1 MSDRVQLKLF
11 YFGQILL
18 ETAEGVKFICESPV
32 DIVIPFVISFEEL
45 KGVIREK
52 IGSER
57 ARNISCILYRY
68 PIQVF
73 GGFVQYQSKYVTDDA
88 SMQEMFSMYIENRSQ
103 ISFIELYVEFEQSE
117 ADRNILQEDY
127 NSDSEEEFESNY
139 EFAVPDGDED
149 QGERTMCPDV
159 TEVANALANEVPFE
173 EPSFMRVLDLE
184 AMHVP
189 EFPEY
194 MTAEIP
200 MVADGEFVVGMEFS
214 SREAVI
220 KAVKEYTIRRSVDYR
235 VYESEPLTFYAKCT
249 QYGSGC
255 DWLIRVSLISRK
267 YCWVIRRYNGS
278 HTCTTATISQD
289 HSKLDS
295 ITIAEA
301 IKPLVEVD
309 PSLKVKSVIA
319 EVQSKFNYTVSY
331 RKAWLAKQ
339 RAIEKIFGGWEASYE
354 ALPIWFEAMCHKEP
368 SAVVHFETMPVYQ
381 GDDLVGDIRVLHRV
395 FWSYYPCIRA
405 FRHCKPIVQVDGT
418 HLYGKYKGCLLVA
431 VSQDGNN
438 NIVPIAF
445 AIVEGETSDA
455 WHFFLSNL
463 RQHVVTRDGVGLIS
477 DRHESIN
484 SAVERSNGA
493 WSPPRAFHMFCI
505 RHIKSNF
512 LRKFKAPYLQKLVV
526 NIGYSR
532 MVREY
537 DVRYQ
542 RLRDRGEAYTNWLD
556 RIPREQYALAF
567 DGGYRWGHMTT
578 NLVECIN
585 SVLKGARN
593 LPITALVKATF
604 YRLNE
609 LFTRKRAEA
618 EARINAGHVFSEIV
632 TSKLHANQLASGNI
646 QVSCFDR
653 QNEVFEVR
661 EMPSGL
667 EFAVDLRSLRCDCG
681 EFQVDRIPCR
691 HVFACCANQRLD
703 WRLYVHDVYKMDQ
716 VRRVYRARFRPLG
729 NPTTWP
735 AYNGPRFIPNPYMR
749 RVSKGRPRM
758 TRFLNEMDTRML
770 RRPRRC
776 TLCGAEGHSRSR
788 CRQCAR
794 HAEPQ
799 LYCPILTKSRSN
811 GRNFQCTP
819 APDLS
824 PNSIVPISSIIFR
837 SHVSFMQ
844 LDLQSSLRGAIP
856 N

>member
-1 MSDRVQLKLF
+1 MSDRVLLKVY

-18 ETAEGVKFICESPV
+18 QTSEGVTFVCENPL
-32 DIVIPFVISFEEL
+32 DLVIPFTISFEEL
-45 KGVIREK
+45 KGVICEK
-52 IGSER
+52 IHSER
-57 ARNISCILYRY
+57 ARRISCILYRN

-73 GGFVQYQSKYVTDDA
+73 GGFVQFQTKYVTDEA
-88 SMQEMFSMYIENRSQ
+88 SMQDMFSI
-103 ISFIELYVEFEQSE
+103 
-117 ADRNILQEDY
+117 
-127 NSDSEEEFESNY
+127 DSEEEFESNY
-139 EFAVPDGDED
+139 EVVGPDGDEVPGD
-149 QGERTMCPDV
+149 GAMAPDV
-159 TEVANALANEVPFE
+159 SDVATALANDVPFE

-184 AMHVP
+184 VMYVP
-189 EFPEY
+189 EFPDY
-194 MTAEIP
+194 INAGLSAEILF
-200 MVADGEFVVGMEFS
+200 VADGEFAVGMEFS

-220 KAVKEYTIRRSVDYR
+220 KAIKEYTIRRSVDYR
-235 VYESEPLTFYAKCT
+235 VYESEPLTFYAKCI

-255 DWLIRVSLISRK
+255 DWLIRVSMISRK
-267 YCWVIRRYNGS
+267 YCWVVRR
-278 HTCTTATISQD
+278 
-289 HSKLDS
+289 
-295 ITIAEA
+295 
-301 IKPLVEVD
+301 
-309 PSLKVKSVIA
+309 VKSVIA

-331 RKAWLAKQ
+331 QKAWLAKQ
-339 RAIEKIFGGWEASYE
+339 KAVEKIFGGWEASYE

-368 SAVVHFETMPVYQ
+368 SAVVHFEAMPAYQ
-381 GDDLVGDIRVLHRV
+381 GDDLVTDIRVLHRV

-405 FRHCKPIVQVDGT
+405 FRHCKPVVQVDGT

-438 NIVPIAF
+438 NIIPIAF

-484 SAVERSNGA
+484 AAVEKSNGA
-493 WSPPRAFHMFCI
+493 WSPSRAFHIFCI
-505 RHIKSNF
+505 RHIESNF

-532 MVREY
+532 TVREY
-537 DVRYQ
+537 EVRYQ
-542 RLRDRGEAYTNWLD
+542 RLRERDKAYTDWLN

-585 SVLKGARN
+585 SVLKGACN
-593 LPITALVKATF
+593 LPVTALVKATF

-618 EARINAGHVFSEIV
+618 EARINAGHVFSDVV

-667 EFAVDLRSLRCDCG
+667 EFAVDLRGLRCDCG

-703 WRLYVHDVYKMDQ
+703 WQVYVHDVYKMDQ

-735 AYNGPRFIPNPYMR
+735 AYNGPRFIPNPFLR
-749 RVSKGRPRM
+749 RVGKGRPKM

-788 CRQCAR
+788 CRRQ
-794 HAEPQ
+794 
-799 LYCPILTKSRSN
+799 
-811 GRNFQCTP
+811 G
-819 APDLS
+819 
-824 PNSIVPISSIIFR
+824 
-837 SHVSFMQ
+837 
-844 LDLQSSLRGAIP
+844 GA
-856 N
+856 NANRDH

>member
-1 MSDRVQLKLF
+1 
-11 YFGQILL
+11 
-18 ETAEGVKFICESPV
+18 
-32 DIVIPFVISFEEL
+32 
-45 KGVIREK
+45 
-52 IGSER
+52 
-57 ARNISCILYRY
+57 
-68 PIQVF
+68 
-73 GGFVQYQSKYVTDDA
+73 
-88 SMQEMFSMYIENRSQ
+88 MFSMYFESRAR
-103 ISFIELYVEFEQSE
+103 ISFIELYIEFEQSE
-117 ADRNILQEDY
+117 ADRNIVLEDY

-139 EFAVPDGDED
+139 EVVGPDGDEE
-149 QGERTMCPDV
+149 QGDGTVAPDV
-159 TEVANALANEVPFE
+159 TDVANALVNEVPFE

-194 MTAEIP
+194 MSVEIP
-200 MVADGEFVVGMEFS
+200 IVADGEFAVGMEFS
-214 SREAVI
+214 SRESVI
-220 KAVKEYTIRRSVDYR
+220 RAMKEYSIRRSVDYR

-255 DWLIRVSLISRK
+255 DWLIR
-267 YCWVIRRYNGS
+267 
-278 HTCTTATISQD
+278 D

-295 ITIAEA
+295 NTITEA
-301 IKPLVEVD
+301 IKPLVEAD

-319 EVQSKFNYTVSY
+319 DVQAKFNYTVSY

-339 RAIEKIFGGWEASYE
+339 KAVEKIFGGWEASYE

-368 SAVVHFETMPVYQ
+368 SAIVHFETMNAYQ
-381 GDDLVGDIRVLHRV
+381 GDDLVSDIRVLHRV
-395 FWSYYPCIRA
+395 FWSYYP
-405 FRHCKPIVQVDGT
+405 F
-418 HLYGKYKGCLLVA
+418 
-431 VSQDGNN
+431 SQDGNN

-484 SAVERSNGA
+484 AAVERSNGA

-505 RHIKSNF
+505 RHIESNF

-532 MVREY
+532 TVREY
-537 DVRYQ
+537 EVRYQ
-542 RLRDRGEAYTNWLD
+542 RLRERGEAYTNWLN

-618 EARINAGHVFSEIV
+618 EARINAGHVFSELV
-632 TSKLHANQLASGNI
+632 TTKLHANQLASGNI
-646 QVSCFDR
+646 QVNCFDR

-667 EFAVDLRSLRCDCG
+667 EYAVDLRRHQCDCG

-703 WRLYVHDVYKMDQ
+703 WQLYVHDVYKMDQ

-729 NPTTWP
+729 NPSTWP
-735 AYNGPRFIPNPYMR
+735 AYTGPRFVPNPFLR
-749 RVSKGRPRM
+749 RVTKGRPRM

-770 RRPRRC
+770 RPPRRC
-776 TLCGAEGHSRSR
+776 RQCGAEGHSRSR
-788 CRQCAR
+788 CR
-794 HAEPQ
+794 
-799 LYCPILTKSRSN
+799 RSA
-811 GRNFQCTP
+811 GAP
-819 APDLS
+819 ADH
-824 PNSIVPISSIIFR
+824 NA
-837 SHVSFMQ
+837 Q
-844 LDLQSSLRGAIP
+844 
-856 N
+856 

>member
-1 MSDRVQLKLF
+1 MSDRVLLKVY

-18 ETAEGVKFICESPV
+18 QTSEGVKFICEKLLDV
-32 DIVIPFVISFEEL
+32 VIPFIISFEEL
-45 KGVIREK
+45 KGVICEK
-52 IGSER
+52 IDSER
-57 ARNISCILYRY
+57 AKKISCILYRY

-73 GGFVQYQSKYVTDDA
+73 GGFVQYQTRYVTDEA
-88 SMQEMFSMYIENRSQ
+88 SMQEMFSMYIENRAQ

-117 ADRNILQEDY
+117 ADRNILREDY

-139 EFAVPDGDED
+139 QFVGPDGDGVED
-149 QGERTMCPDV
+149 QGDGATAPDV
-159 TEVANALANEVPFE
+159 TEVANALANDEPFE

-189 EFPEY
+189 EFPGY

-200 MVADGEFVVGMEFS
+200 IVADGEFAVGMEFG

-220 KAVKEYTIRRSVDYR
+220 KAIKEYTIRRSVDYR

-255 DWLIRVSLISRK
+255 DWLIRVSMISRK

-278 HTCTTATISQD
+278 HTCTRATISQD

-295 ITIAEA
+295 LTIAEA
-301 IKPLVEVD
+301 IKPLVEAD

-319 EVQSKFNYTVSY
+319 EVQSKFNYTISY

-339 RAIEKIFGGWEASYE
+339 RAVEKIFGGWEASYE
-354 ALPIWFEAMCHKEP
+354 ALPIWFEAMCHREP
-368 SAVVHFETMPVYQ
+368 SAVVHFETMPAYQ
-381 GDDLVGDIRVLHRV
+381 GDELVGDIRVLHRV
-395 FWSYYPCIRA
+395 FWSYYLCIRA
-405 FRHCKPIVQVDGT
+405 FRHCKPVVQVDGT

-445 AIVEGETSDA
+445 AVVEGETSDA

-463 RQHVVTRDGVGLIS
+463 RQHVVTRDGIGLIS

-484 SAVERSNGA
+484 AAVERSNGA

-505 RHIKSNF
+505 RHIESNF

-532 MVREY
+532 TVREY
-537 DVRYQ
+537 ELRYQ
-542 RLRDRGEAYTNWLD
+542 RLRERGEAYTDWLN
-556 RIPREQYALAF
+556 RIPCEQYALAF

-618 EARINAGHVFSEIV
+618 EARISAGHVFSDVV

-653 QNEVFEVR
+653 LNEVFEVR
-661 EMPSGL
+661 EMPSGM
-667 EFAVDLRSLRCDCG
+667 EFAVDLRGLRCDCG

-703 WRLYVHDVYKMDQ
+703 WKLYVHDVYKMDQ
-716 VRRVYRARFRPLG
+716 IRRVYRARFRPLG

-735 AYNGPRFIPNPYMR
+735 AYNGPRFVPNPYLR
-749 RVSKGRPRM
+749 RVTKGRPKM
-758 TRFLNEMDTRML
+758 TRFLNEMDTRIL

-776 TLCGAEGHSRSR
+776 RLCGAEGHSRSR
-788 CRQCAR
+788 CRQ
-794 HAEPQ
+794 
-799 LYCPILTKSRSN
+799 
-811 GRNFQCTP
+811 
-819 APDLS
+819 
-824 PNSIVPISSIIFR
+824 SS
-837 SHVSFMQ
+837 
-844 LDLQSSLRGAIP
+844 GA
-856 N
+856 NAGGNTQ

>member
-1 MSDRVQLKLF
+1 
-11 YFGQILL
+11 
-18 ETAEGVKFICESPV
+18 
-32 DIVIPFVISFEEL
+32 
-45 KGVIREK
+45 
-52 IGSER
+52 
-57 ARNISCILYRY
+57 
-68 PIQVF
+68 
-73 GGFVQYQSKYVTDDA
+73 
-88 SMQEMFSMYIENRSQ
+88 MQEMFSMYIENRSQ

-159 TEVANALANEVPFE
+159 IEVANALANEVPFE

-194 MTAEIP
+194 MTGEIP

-339 RAIEKIFGGWEASYE
+339 R
-354 ALPIWFEAMCHKEP
+354 
-368 SAVVHFETMPVYQ
+368 
-381 GDDLVGDIRVLHRV
+381 
-395 FWSYYPCIRA
+395 
-405 FRHCKPIVQVDGT
+405 VDGT

-484 SAVERSNGA
+484 AAVERSNRA

-505 RHIKSNF
+505 RHIESNF
-512 LRKFKAPYLQKLVV
+512 LRKFKAPYLQKLD
-526 NIGYSR
+526 I
-532 MVREY
+532 
-537 DVRYQ
+537 
-542 RLRDRGEAYTNWLD
+542 RGRCGSTK
-556 RIPREQYALAF
+556 
-567 DGGYRWGHMTT
+567 
-578 NLVECIN
+578 C
-585 SVLKGARN
+585 
-593 LPITALVKATF
+593 
-604 YRLNE
+604 
-609 LFTRKRAEA
+609 
-618 EARINAGHVFSEIV
+618 V
-632 TSKLHANQLASGNI
+632 TS
-646 QVSCFDR
+646 V
-653 QNEVFEVR
+653 
-661 EMPSGL
+661 
-667 EFAVDLRSLRCDCG
+667 
-681 EFQVDRIPCR
+681 
-691 HVFACCANQRLD
+691 
-703 WRLYVHDVYKMDQ
+703 
-716 VRRVYRARFRPLG
+716 
-729 NPTTWP
+729 
-735 AYNGPRFIPNPYMR
+735 
-749 RVSKGRPRM
+749 
-758 TRFLNEMDTRML
+758 
-770 RRPRRC
+770 
-776 TLCGAEGHSRSR
+776 
-788 CRQCAR
+788 
-794 HAEPQ
+794 
-799 LYCPILTKSRSN
+799 
-811 GRNFQCTP
+811 
-819 APDLS
+819 
-824 PNSIVPISSIIFR
+824 
-837 SHVSFMQ
+837 
-844 LDLQSSLRGAIP
+844 
-856 N
+856 

>member
-1 MSDRVQLKLF
+1 MNQTGQDRSGLK
-11 YFGQILL
+11 
-18 ETAEGVKFICESPV
+18 V
-32 DIVIPFVISFEEL
+32 
-45 KGVIREK
+45 
-52 IGSER
+52 
-57 ARNISCILYRY
+57 YRLNQ
-68 PIQVF
+68 P
-73 GGFVQYQSKYVTDDA
+73 
-88 SMQEMFSMYIENRSQ
+88 
-103 ISFIELYVEFEQSE
+103 
-117 ADRNILQEDY
+117 DR
-127 NSDSEEEFESNY
+127 SDSF
-139 EFAVPDGDED
+139 
-149 QGERTMCPDV
+149 
-159 TEVANALANEVPFE
+159 
-173 EPSFMRVLDLE
+173 
-184 AMHVP
+184 
-189 EFPEY
+189 
-194 MTAEIP
+194 AEIP
-200 MVADGEFVVGMEFS
+200 IVEDGEFGVGMEFS

-220 KAVKEYTIRRSVDYR
+220 KAVKDYSIRRSVDYR
-235 VYESEPLTFYAKCT
+235 VFESEPLTFYAKCT
-249 QYGSGC
+249 QYGLGC
-255 DWLIRVSLISRK
+255 DWLIRVSLISRR

-278 HTCTTATISQD
+278 HTCTRATISQD

-301 IKPLVEVD
+301 IKPLVEAD
-309 PSLKVKSVIA
+309 PALKVKSVIA

-339 RAIEKIFGGWEASYE
+339 KAVEKIFGGWEASYE

-368 SAVVHFETMPVYQ
+368 SAVVHFETMPAYQ
-381 GDDLVGDIRVLHRV
+381 GDELVGDIR
-395 FWSYYPCIRA
+395 
-405 FRHCKPIVQVDGT
+405 VDGT

-484 SAVERSNGA
+484 AAVERSNGA

-505 RHIKSNF
+505 RHIESNF

-532 MVREY
+532 TVREY
-537 DVRYQ
+537 EVRYE
-542 RLRDRGEAYTNWLD
+542 RLRERGEAYTNWLN

-646 QVSCFDR
+646 QVSCFDH

-661 EMPSGL
+661 EMPSGM
-667 EFAVDLRSLRCDCG
+667 EFAVDLCGLRCDCG
-681 EFQVDRIPCR
+681 EFQ
-691 HVFACCANQRLD
+691 
-703 WRLYVHDVYKMDQ
+703 MDQ

-729 NPTTWP
+729 NPATWP
-735 AYNGPRFIPNPYMR
+735 AYNGPRFIPNPYLR
-749 RVSKGRPRM
+749 QVTKGRPRM
-758 TRFLNEMDTRML
+758 THFLNEMDTQML

-788 CRQCAR
+788 CRQTGATNTNR
-794 HAEPQ
+794 
-799 LYCPILTKSRSN
+799 
-811 GRNFQCTP
+811 GTP
-819 APDLS
+819 
-824 PNSIVPISSIIFR
+824 
-837 SHVSFMQ
+837 
-844 LDLQSSLRGAIP
+844 
-856 N
+856 